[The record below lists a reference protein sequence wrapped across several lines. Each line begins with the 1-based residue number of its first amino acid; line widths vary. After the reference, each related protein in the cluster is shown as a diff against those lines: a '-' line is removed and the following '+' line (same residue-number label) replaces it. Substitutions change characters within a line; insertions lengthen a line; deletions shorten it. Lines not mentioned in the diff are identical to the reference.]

1 MKWLSA
7 TAVFAAVLPSITVF
21 SEPLSKELNSSYR
34 GSGLS
39 ASDSSSKNFTQQTKD
54 DSGTTYTITGDV
66 SFTNFTNIPEAK
78 STRVVEPAPTP
89 PPSPAPDTQSS
100 ANSSKQKSESK
111 LSTSIGYES
120 AFTQPQEQLY
130 HSPDDQNVTSFASHV
145 LDGDQGIFDIGKFT
159 DEKPNSLGF
168 SLSSASSP
176 AVTTSTTDASTSTP
190 VPKGGGAFYNDKT
203 GPITFITHAGNPG
216 SLSCTLIRMTGQGGA
231 IYSKGP
237 ISFDG
242 LENLTFQDDLS
253 QQAGG
258 ALFTDSTLTI
268 RNILNSIAFT
278 NNAARVPIPLIPV
291 LPQPAAESGIG
302 GLVPPKFKETH
313 LFPRY
318 FSQEAAVKEEGTQTP
333 TFPTYTTETAGNGGA
348 IFAKGAIVISTYKD
362 MTFRGNSAEFPLIID
377 VIKEKI
383 DAQKKAAALPSAS
396 ERVQASA
403 EVAKQQPQEAPP
415 VIKGSGGAIFG
426 LDTITIRDGSE
437 DTLFILNTATGAGG
451 AIYGDK
457 DISLNNIANLRFQSN
472 SADTRGGAIYSKG
485 NLTIQDS
492 TILTQFNANNGKTG
506 GGAIYSLGNVTLTNL
521 SQVRF
526 GVNKAGNYDLKITI
540 PDTEASAAQALP
552 SSVAKQSAPVPIVP
566 PLGKGGGIYV
576 EKALT
581 VSNITS
587 ILEFIN
593 NQATD
598 HGGGVYVKGALNC
611 SNSHRIQFT
620 TNTSKKSG
628 GGLYCES
635 DVTFT
640 NLTGKT
646 LFQGNTAEEN
656 GGGICLA
663 DQKSLNL
670 SNLENF
676 CLVDNTT
683 KKSGGGAYIPKAL
696 SFTFSNPDTVSSTTP
711 GIVPVFGSAVIT
723 GNTATENGGGVYTA
737 QASLTNLK
745 SIDIGQNSAKNGAGL
760 CTTNATGVGVAG
772 IAAQS
777 ADDLDFKV
785 DYVVTANVTEN
796 NATESGGGVYGKK
809 GKISR
814 LDYLNITGNS
824 AGTSGGGLYFTEAL
838 TLEGIEISNISD
850 NTAKES
856 GGAIY
861 AKALTC
867 TNFPDGLTVSN
878 NKAQVTSTTR
888 SEQRASSV
896 PANITGGAFSA
907 ETLILKNLQG
917 SCTFSG
923 NKAIDDNK
931 TVSSDSSA
939 DPNIHGGA
947 IYAQTSFTLQNSSG
961 SLTFSGNSATTKR
974 STTTG
979 QIAGGAIYAPT
990 VTIENCSQPINFVG
1004 NSALCTPEEQPAA
1017 EVLAKAVTQ
1026 KATFGGAI
1034 AGTTSITFTG
1044 NQALFFKENS
1054 ADNGSAIGCKN
1065 GSNGTV
1071 TFSDPVFCSFE
1082 GNIAKNRGA
1091 IYADTLSIPQGYMNF
1106 SNNSSANDGSA
1117 IYFTK
1122 KADITAAA
1130 SIVFLDNTVT
1140 LAQTPAQQRSQVN
1153 NLGAAIYGEG
1163 NGSTDAELNLTA
1175 LGGSI
1180 TFKNNQCAP
1189 AQQKVAPS
1197 FCSITGK
1204 VKLTL
1209 NAAAN
1214 QSINFYDAV
1223 RTQTVKSSS
1232 NSYET
1237 LDINKTSNGGNPTK
1251 YTGTVLFSSEY
1262 HENKSV
1268 IPQKVVLHDGTLI
1281 LGKNTELNVASFDQ
1295 KPGSSL
1301 VMGPGAVL
1309 STQQKSGSGATGG
1322 IAINNLTIDFSDIV
1336 SEDGTASP
1344 PALKLGVAPAAAAVG
1359 PRARMEKNDLLPRAN
1374 VSNPDVTQEKVYL
1387 TGTITLIDPA
1397 GTFYQNPYLG
1407 EDRQIELLKLPDSS
1421 KVEISNLT
1429 LEGDTKPLK
1438 GYIGSWTLGSGDQ
1451 NGTLK
1456 ANWKFEEY
1464 RRWIYIPRD
1473 NYFYVNSILGSQNSL
1488 IAVKQGIVNNMLNNA
1503 RFDDAAYNNLWLCGI
1518 GSFLQK
1524 EQGEESRSFSYHSR
1538 GYSLAIDAKPRP
1550 EFILGASF
1558 SQVFGHAKSE
1568 KAVDN
1573 YKHKGSDHSF
1583 QGTLY
1588 TGKAFY
1594 LPYKRTKSPRPI
1606 LFQGVMTYG
1615 YMKHDTT
1622 TYYPSI
1628 HERNLGNWEDLG
1640 WLFDIRMILDLKEPS
1655 QNSTTRFSFY
1665 SEAEYIGVRQKQFTE
1680 LDYDPRTFDSFAY
1693 RNLSIPLG
1701 FVFEGALM
1709 QYDILMY
1716 NKLSLAYVPVIYRNK
1731 PKCNYRVNSTGQT
1744 GQVYGV
1750 IPTRNTG
1757 RAEYSSQIY
1766 LGPYWT
1772 LYGTY
1777 TVEAG
1782 MSSLVQMANCG
1793 ARMIF

>member
-21 SEPLSKELNSSYR
+21 GEPLSKELNSSYR

-39 ASDSSSKNFTQQTKD
+39 ASDSASKNFTQQTQD

-66 SFTNFTNIPEAK
+66 SFRNFTNIPDPK
-78 STRVVEPAPTP
+78 PRTVEPDPAPA
-89 PPSPAPDTQSS
+89 PAPDTQS
-100 ANSSKQKSESK
+100 NTVSSKPKSESK
-111 LSTSIGYES
+111 PSLSTGYENTV
-120 AFTQPQEQLY
+120 TQPQETLY
-130 HSPDDQNVTSFASHV
+130 HGPDDLHVTSFASHV
-145 LDGDQGIFDIGKFT
+145 VEGNQAISDIGKFA
-159 DEKPNSLGF
+159 DEKSHPLSF
-168 SLSSASSP
+168 SLSSSSH
-176 AVTTSTTDASTSTP
+176 AVSTSTTDASTSTP
-190 VPKGGGAFYNDKT
+190 APKGGGAFYNDKA

-242 LENLTFQDDLS
+242 LENLTFRDDLS

-268 RNILNSIAFT
+268 RNILDSIEFT
-278 NNAARVPIPLIPV
+278 NNSARVPIPLVPV
-291 LPQPAAESGIG
+291 LPAKSAPGAGVG
-302 GLVPPKFKETH
+302 GLVPPKLKETH
-313 LFPRY
+313 LLPRY
-318 FSQEAAVKEEGTQTP
+318 FSQEIKVQDAESQTSI
-333 TFPTYTTETAGNGGA
+333 FPTYTTETAGNGGA

-362 MTFRGNSAEFPLIID
+362 MTFRSNSAEFPLIID
-377 VIKEKI
+377 VIKEQI
-383 DAQKKAAALPSAS
+383 DAQKKATSLPSAS
-396 ERVQASA
+396 EKIHASA
-403 EVAKQQPQEAPP
+403 DVAKQQVREAPP

-472 SADTRGGAIYSKG
+472 SADTRGGAIYAKG

-492 TILTQFNANNGKTG
+492 TVLTQFNANSGKTG
-506 GGAIYSLGNVTLTNL
+506 GGAIYCLGNVTLSNL

-540 PDTEASAAQALP
+540 PGKEASTAHVL
-552 SSVAKQSAPVPIVP
+552 SSVVEEQKAPVPIEP

-576 EKALT
+576 EKAFT
-581 VSNITS
+581 VSHVTS

-598 HGGGVYVKGALNC
+598 HGGGAYVKGALNC

-635 DVTFT
+635 DVTFS

-646 LFQGNTAEEN
+646 LFQGNKAEEN

-663 DQKSLNL
+663 DTKSLTL

-676 CLVDNTT
+676 CLVNNTT
-683 KKSGGGAYIPKAL
+683 SKSGGGAYIPKAL

-711 GIVPVFGSAVIT
+711 ATVPVFGSAVIT
-723 GNTATENGGGVYTA
+723 GNKAEENGGGVYTTKA
-737 QASLTNLK
+737 ALTNLE

-760 CTTNATGVGVAG
+760 CTTSAPAAGVAAIG
-772 IAAQS
+772 EEE
-777 ADDLDFKV
+777 LDFKV
-785 DYVVTANVTEN
+785 DYVVTANVTKN

-814 LDYLNITGNS
+814 LDHLNITGNS
-824 AGTSGGGLYFTEAL
+824 AGKSGGGLYFTEKL
-838 TLEGIEISNISD
+838 TLEGIEISKISD

-878 NKAQVTSTTR
+878 NKAQVTSTTT
-888 SEQRASSV
+888 SSPQKASV
-896 PANITGGAFSA
+896 PTAITGGAFSA
-907 ETLILKNLQG
+907 ETLILEKLQG
-917 SCTFSG
+917 NCTFSG
-923 NKAIDDNK
+923 NAAIDNN
-931 TVSSDSSA
+931 TASLSSDPT
-939 DPNIHGGA
+939 DPNIQGGA
-947 IYAQTSFTLQNSSG
+947 LYAKTSLTLQNSSG

-974 STTTG
+974 SSTTG
-979 QIAGGAIYAPT
+979 QVAGGAIYSPT
-990 VTIENCSQPINFVG
+990 VTIQNCSQPISFVG
-1004 NSALCTPEEQPAA
+1004 NSALCTPAEQPPA
-1017 EVLAKAVTQ
+1017 EDPAP

-1071 TFSDPVFCSFE
+1071 TFSDAVFCSFE
-1082 GNIAKNRGA
+1082 GNIAKNRGT

-1130 SIVFLDNTVT
+1130 SILFLDNKVT
-1140 LAQTPAQQRSQVN
+1140 LAQTSDKQRSQVN

-1163 NGSTDAELNLTA
+1163 NSTDAELNLTA

-1189 AQQKVAPS
+1189 QGKKSNPS

-1223 RTQTVKSSS
+1223 RTQTVQSSGS
-1232 NSYET
+1232 NYTT
-1237 LDINKTSNGGNPTK
+1237 LDINKTSSEGNPPK

-1281 LGKNTELNVASFDQ
+1281 LGKNTELNVVSFDQ
-1295 KPGSSL
+1295 KAGSSL

-1309 STQQKSGSGATGG
+1309 STQQKTGGSSGATGG

-1336 SEDGTASP
+1336 SEDGTATP
-1344 PALKLGVAPAAAAVG
+1344 PALKLGVAPAAAAAG
-1359 PRARMEKNDLLPRAN
+1359 ARAHVARNNVLPRAD
-1374 VSNPDVTQEKVYL
+1374 VSNPDVTKEKVYL

-1407 EDRQIELLKLPDSS
+1407 EDRQIELLTLPESG
-1421 KVEISNLT
+1421 KVEISDLT

-1438 GYIGSWTLGSGDQ
+1438 GYIGSWTLGPGDQ

-1558 SQVFGHAKSE
+1558 SQVFGHSKSE

-1588 TGKAFY
+1588 AGKSFY
-1594 LPYKRTKSPRPI
+1594 LPYRRTQSPQPI
-1606 LFQGVMTYG
+1606 LLQGVMTYG

-1665 SEAEYIGVRQKQFTE
+1665 SEAEYTGVRQKQFTE

-1709 QYDILMY
+1709 QYNILMY

-1757 RAEYSSQIY
+1757 RVEYSSQLY
-1766 LGPYWT
+1766 LGSYWT